1 MQGVTMKPSSTISD
15 GVCRISLAALLGLV
29 GLFSGCTL
37 KSPQVPRVAIGISIP
52 VANDT
57 TFIQEVV
64 EDRADFLQF
73 DADSSMTLNFTT
85 TFDDREV
92 IGDRLQI
99 TPQAAS
105 FDTPIGEIRLPGRDV
120 PPVRLDFSTLIG
132 QDVPAGNA
140 PLLPATAIDN
150 QVEIPLDEIE
160 SLVIKEGSLDISVR
174 NDLPVNL
181 TGLRLRLV
189 DLGNGGVLVDD
200 LVLGDVPANG
210 GTGAGIFDL
219 AGKDISGNLA
229 ISVTGSTAEATD
241 VDVLADAGLEI
252 ALSLGDLIV
261 TEATAVIPQ
270 QEFSSGFDLN
280 FPDDRIQVQLAEIS
294 RGGLTL
300 RVRNDIP
307 LLMDLELSLDDLKDS
322 AGNVN
327 VFRVDNLTPGEERVV
342 DFDLNNNSFAPDDP
356 LKLRISYLAR
366 TFPSDTP
373 VTLSAGGEIR
383 VSAETEPL
391 FFRRVAGI
399 LNQLDLPIETVTD
412 EVDFPDGLDNVEL
425 GSTSMEVFLT
435 SAVGFRSEV
444 ELDIIGTNSN
454 GDEANLFI
462 QEVFE
467 RGNPDQPVSLIIR
480 PDSRELTD
488 FLNILPNQFS
498 VTPLVQIGDGIGT
511 ESIEDDHWV
520 QLDSVVFHSGAR
532 FRLKADTQIRPDPEH
547 RTFDDA
553 EARRRIES
561 SLMKARVF
569 TEIKNNIPVGVRVR
583 LQVASRL
590 EDVYTNPDLYIPSLE
605 EDPFRVEAGI
615 IGDNGR
621 VVQAATNKDTIDLS
635 KEDVLFFLQEGG
647 VHTGVLVEFDAT
659 DGEVEVF
666 GSDFVIV
673 QAATEV
679 LIEINEDLVE

>member
-1 MQGVTMKPSSTISD
+1 MKPSSTISD

-261 TEATAVIPQ
+261 T
-270 QEFSSGFDLN
+270 
-280 FPDDRIQVQLAEIS
+280 
-294 RGGLTL
+294 
-300 RVRNDIP
+300 
-307 LLMDLELSLDDLKDS
+307 
-322 AGNVN
+322 
-327 VFRVDNLTPGEERVV
+327 
-342 DFDLNNNSFAPDDP
+342 
-356 LKLRISYLAR
+356 
-366 TFPSDTP
+366 
-373 VTLSAGGEIR
+373 
-383 VSAETEPL
+383 
-391 FFRRVAGI
+391 
-399 LNQLDLPIETVTD
+399 
-412 EVDFPDGLDNVEL
+412 
-425 GSTSMEVFLT
+425 
-435 SAVGFRSEV
+435 
-444 ELDIIGTNSN
+444 
-454 GDEANLFI
+454 
-462 QEVFE
+462 
-467 RGNPDQPVSLIIR
+467 
-480 PDSRELTD
+480 
-488 FLNILPNQFS
+488 
-498 VTPLVQIGDGIGT
+498 
-511 ESIEDDHWV
+511 
-520 QLDSVVFHSGAR
+520 
-532 FRLKADTQIRPDPEH
+532 
-547 RTFDDA
+547 
-553 EARRRIES
+553 
-561 SLMKARVF
+561 
-569 TEIKNNIPVGVRVR
+569 
-583 LQVASRL
+583 
-590 EDVYTNPDLYIPSLE
+590 
-605 EDPFRVEAGI
+605 
-615 IGDNGR
+615 
-621 VVQAATNKDTIDLS
+621 
-635 KEDVLFFLQEGG
+635 
-647 VHTGVLVEFDAT
+647 
-659 DGEVEVF
+659 
-666 GSDFVIV
+666 
-673 QAATEV
+673 
-679 LIEINEDLVE
+679 